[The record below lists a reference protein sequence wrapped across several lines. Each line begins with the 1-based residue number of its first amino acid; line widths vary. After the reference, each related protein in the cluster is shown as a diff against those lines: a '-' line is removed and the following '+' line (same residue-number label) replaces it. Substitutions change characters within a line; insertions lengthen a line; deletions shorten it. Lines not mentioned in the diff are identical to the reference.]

1 MMCCLIGVVQLAPP
15 VADACELSNSQA
27 KQIGFVQLLPPVAG
41 VCDLSN
47 SLVAIWVVAVERCRA
62 VASCCLLWH
71 VTELSNW
78 HNSWSCRTRETRGLV
93 ELSNWHNSCTL
104 VQLSNLL
111 TMTRSL
117 VDLLWCAITMV

>member
-47 SLVAIWVVAVERCRA
+47 SH
-62 VASCCLLWH
+62 CLLRSGW
-71 VTELSNW
+71 LQ
-78 HNSWSCRTRETRGLV
+78 WSDV
-93 ELSNWHNSCTL
+93 
-104 VQLSNLL
+104 VLL
-111 TMTRSL
+111 QVVVCCGM
-117 VDLLWCAITMV
+117 